1 MPRPPI
7 SPAATTVAE
16 ISAVSVDSADRGPA
30 VLARLP
36 CSRQLRGTARLGE
49 TPVLIA
55 TRKGVAVEA
64 PTVTLHHPGA
74 ALEAP
79 TVALRHPGVALEAP
93 TAAPRPSGVAVEAAI
108 AALRH
113 PEAVHLAAEAVAV
126 EAAHPV
132 AAVVRLTAA
141 PTAEDAAA
149 RAKPDASHLRNDLP
163 SAR

>member
-16 ISAVSVDSADRGPA
+16 ISAVSVDSADRGLA

-49 TPVLIA
+49 TPVLVA
-55 TRKGVAVEA
+55 TRKGVAV
-64 PTVTLHHPGA
+64 
-74 ALEAP
+74 EAP

-113 PEAVHLAAEAVAV
+113 PEAVHLAGEAVAV

>member
-7 SPAATTVAE
+7 SPAAIGATVAE

-55 TRKGVAVEA
+55 TRKGVAV
-64 PTVTLHHPGA
+64 
-74 ALEAP
+74 EAP

>member
-55 TRKGVAVEA
+55 TRKGVAV
-64 PTVTLHHPGA
+64 
-74 ALEAP
+74 
-79 TVALRHPGVALEAP
+79 EAP

>member
-55 TRKGVAVEA
+55 TRKGVAV
-64 PTVTLHHPGA
+64 
-74 ALEAP
+74 EAP

>member
-1 MPRPPI
+1 
-7 SPAATTVAE
+7 
-16 ISAVSVDSADRGPA
+16 
-30 VLARLP
+30 
-36 CSRQLRGTARLGE
+36 
-49 TPVLIA
+49 
-55 TRKGVAVEA
+55 
-64 PTVTLHHPGA
+64 
-74 ALEAP
+74 
-79 TVALRHPGVALEAP
+79 
-93 TAAPRPSGVAVEAAI
+93 VAVEAAI